1 MKIILNT
8 HFEIIGGE
16 MIRNLELLVFLCYD
30 SWLGWW
36 NEQLWCFI
44 LWKIMDWSWF
54 HGLVEGFDVEKMR
67 NEFYDSKNLVCY
79 VISVFGRYLVRFN
92 ILY

>member
-1 MKIILNT
+1 MKIKLIT
-8 HFEIIGGE
+8 HFEIIGDE
-16 MIRNLELLVFLCYD
+16 LMRNLRLLVFLCYD

-54 HGLVEGFDVEKMR
+54 HGLVVGFDEKKMKMR
-67 NEFYDSKNLVCY
+67 AYDSKNYTCY
-79 VISVFGRYLVRFN
+79 VISVFVKIFS
-92 ILY
+92 

>member
-1 MKIILNT
+1 MKINLNT

-16 MIRNLELLVFLCYD
+16 MMRNLGLLVFLCYD

-44 LWKIMDWSWF
+44 LWKIMDWSWILGKF
-54 HGLVEGFDVEKMR
+54 VGFGFWGERDEKKWA
-67 NEFYDSKNLVCY
+67 FWSK
-79 VISVFGRYLVRFN
+79 I
-92 ILY
+92 